1 MIQKG
6 YETGSDGCWHH
17 RFFIIW
23 GNWLKHPDGALT
35 HKVGWDWQHKSG
47 SRMWKGSP
55 SPLWIKEIRN
65 VLEEPGSQVRFL
77 EGSVLLIQE
86 QKEKP
91 SWICAEAWPARHLG
105 WPRPCRTRMPLPA
118 PSQSQWPF
126 TSVHEASW
134 RIRLGNQWGSFKTD
148 SPRENSR
155 RRGLETELKS
165 AICCKKPEK
174 PQNPEREPPGQQRA
188 LDVAPSSQRA

>member
-1 MIQKG
+1 M
-6 YETGSDGCWHH
+6 
-17 RFFIIW
+17 
-23 GNWLKHPDGALT
+23 

-47 SRMWKGSP
+47 SRTWKGSP

-105 WPRPCRTRMPLPA
+105 WPRPCRTRMPPPA

-126 TSVHEASW
+126 TSIHEASW
-134 RIRLGNQWGSFKTD
+134 RIGLGNQWGSFKTD

-174 PQNPEREPPGQQRA
+174 PQTLRESHQGSSEPWMWHR
-188 LDVAPSSQRA
+188 APSGCKACRAARGKRAKV